1 MAYATVS
8 EVADWLGIQDSYDDS
23 LLSVALASAEDAVD
37 DYCGWRFDSASA
49 TYTYSVASTSLLDL
63 DALPLAS
70 SSGITLSTD
79 DNDDGTFENTWSA
92 SWFQLEPLNGVG
104 PNGRTGWPY
113 TQVRPV
119 GGYWFPTSSY
129 GRPTVQIAGTFGWA
143 AVPDN
148 VRLATIQMAGWL
160 WSSKASPSGVLL
172 TEFGPVSVRQVPQA
186 ERLLRN
192 YRRGRAIVGMG

>member
-1 MAYATVS
+1 MAYATVG

-37 DYCGWRFDSASA
+37 DYCGWRFDSTSA
-49 TYTYSVASTSLLDL
+49 TYTYAVASRSLLDL

-119 GGYWFPTSSY
+119 GGYWFPTSAY
-129 GRPTVQIAGTFGWA
+129 GRPTVQIVGTFGWA

-148 VRLATIQMAGWL
+148 VRLATIQIAGWL

-192 YRRGRAIVGMG
+192 YRRGRAIVGVG